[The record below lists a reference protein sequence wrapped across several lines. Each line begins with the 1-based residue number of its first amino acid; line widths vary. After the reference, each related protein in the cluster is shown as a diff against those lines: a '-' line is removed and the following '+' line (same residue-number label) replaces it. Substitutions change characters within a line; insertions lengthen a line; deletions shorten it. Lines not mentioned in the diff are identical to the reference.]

1 MTSSPPQDADTP
13 DLTHL
18 PSGER
23 EWSEFIRRV
32 APTGDLHERHFLELK
47 SDVDPTSKEGAAKIA
62 KFILGA
68 ANRDPERAAKYLGGY
83 AVMILGVSKAEV
95 RGLERFEAK
104 DFVGRVQ
111 SYVGEP
117 GPSWDFH
124 RIRVDDFRDVIVITI
139 APPQPGDPIWPC
151 CREGFGL
158 IDGRVYIRADGETR
172 EANSGEMRA
181 LLVRAAAA
189 ATEPRPDLAV
199 ALNGAVR
206 RFGCDVPSV
215 VNEYISRE
223 RQRLEAHAPKPRSA
237 PAPPARQNPL
247 SGYDFVSASSIAE
260 SVSSMFG
267 PTTKPDSRS
276 LEEYL
281 AEIDEWEEKVR
292 NSFRHFA
299 FEFALAFTDGA
310 RIEACSQTY
319 LEDVKIKIRLGGPV
333 HGLERPDLPPLTDL
347 PKPPRPWGPQPTLPP
362 LIVDLDRYGLDIP
375 NTARYSAPPL
385 YSRYDHIE
393 IDESN
398 SVDLTVLVGELRP
411 QEKYVSRDELTLYV
425 AHDYAGSMITGT
437 WTATAKN
444 HHEQYSGEFQREV
457 GDVIDVTDALREH
470 LQPAQGDN

>member
-1 MTSSPPQDADTP
+1 MTSSTHDDADTP

-32 APTGDLHERHFLELK
+32 APAGDLHERHFLEMK

-62 KFILGA
+62 KYILGA

-124 RIRVDDFRDVIVITI
+124 RIRVDDDRDVIVITI
-139 APPQPGDPIWPC
+139 VPPQPGDQIWPC

-172 EANSGEMRA
+172 EANSGEFRA
-181 LLVRAAAA
+181 LLARAAVAA
-189 ATEPRPDLAV
+189 SEARPDLAV
-199 ALNGAVR
+199 ALNGTVR
-206 RFGCDVPSV
+206 RFGCDVSSV
-215 VNEYISRE
+215 VDEYISRE

-237 PAPPARQNPL
+237 PTPTARQNPI
-247 SGYDFVSASSIAE
+247 SGYDFLSASSAADSITR
-260 SVSSMFG
+260 MFG
-267 PTTKPDSRS
+267 PVTKPDSRS
-276 LEEYL
+276 LKEYL
-281 AEIDEWEEKVR
+281 AEIDDWEEKAR
-292 NSFRHFA
+292 NAFRRFA
-299 FEFALAFTDGA
+299 FKFAVAFSDGA
-310 RIEACSQTY
+310 RIEACSQSY
-319 LEDVKIKIRLGGPV
+319 LEDVKIKIRLDGPV
-333 HGLERPDLPPLTDL
+333 HGLERPDLPPINDL
-347 PKPPRPWGPQPTLPP
+347 PKPPRPWGPQTTPHP
-362 LIVDLDRYGLDIP
+362 LVVDLDRYGLNIP
-375 NTARYSAPPL
+375 NVARYSAPPL
-385 YSRYDHIE
+385 HSRYDHIE

-398 SVDLTVLVGELRP
+398 SVDLTVMVGELRP
-411 QEKYVSRDELTLYV
+411 QEEYVSRDELTLYV
-425 AHDYAGSMITGT
+425 AHDYAGSTITGT

-444 HHEQYSGEFQREV
+444 HHEQYSGEFQLEV
-457 GDVIDVTDALREH
+457 GDIIDVTDALREH
-470 LQPAQGDN
+470 LQPAHGDD